1 MSGEGDLIDHAKVA
15 ELLAS
20 GTIAATT
27 ATAGSAVLAEVYG
40 LDVVERNLQ
49 DSDNTFTTFLL
60 VRRTSIL

>member
-20 GTIAATT
+20 GTIA

-49 DSDNTFTTFLL
+49 DSDNNFTTFLL